1 MLFRSKR
8 FDKEGYEEVQRHFPH
23 IPLPEIHEFER
34 GGIVG
39 AVTLVDCVAEHASP
53 WFVGPYGFVLD
64 KPEALPFVPFT
75 GQLGFFAVPQLE
87 GAHA

>member
-1 MLFRSKR
+1 MIYTT
-8 FDKEGYEEVQRHFPH
+8 GYYGHQ
-23 IPLPEIHEFER
+23 PE
-34 GGIVG
+34 
-39 AVTLVDCVAEHASP
+39 ALKSLAAAAEHASP

-64 KPEALPFVPFT
+64 KPEALPFVPLT